1 MDITQLI
8 ERCKKGDRDALGE
21 LYEAYSPQMRSVC
34 RRYVSD
40 EQSLDDVLHDAFV
53 IILTSF
59 DRLRDPRRA
68 EQWMMSIVRNVA
80 SKFNEHQ
87 NRIPTTIS
95 IEDVNE
101 AEVPEEDQDVKKVRG
116 IPLEEVIQMVDK
128 LPEGYG
134 RIFRLSVFEGKSHR
148 EIAMM
153 MGIEPHSS
161 SSQLARAKKM
171 LRSMVASYWA
181 MLLLL
186 TIPLAMLL
194 FRKGNTVM
202 EDKPMTA
209 KQTEKTSNESKAE
222 ENGSANNP
230 PIKNVQTT
238 TVKSPLR
245 QLLTYNTDTLTKDTN
260 ASETVVVNDTLGN
273 QMAEQHQTDTL
284 PFKKENQP
292 YNTLPS
298 TDENLL
304 AEGWEKKKDE
314 TRKWSVDLAY
324 TAPYDKDNLS
334 NLPYSYRPSRPD
346 GMMDSPLPPG
356 VPTPSRPSSI
366 ENWSDYVSYLNDFP
380 NDVNSKVGE
389 AIKQIALSNANQPGE
404 DKILRTGHHA
414 MPMTWSLA
422 LKYRLDKRWGVET
435 GLNYSKLKSEFEMGS
450 NGNTIN
456 ELQTIHYVGVPLKG
470 IYHLYDT
477 RKWGV
482 YGAAGIMMEVPVH
495 SSLYTDYYVLGKKEV
510 SEKTSIHAPWQWSTT
525 IGLGLQYHLT
535 PHVGVFAE
543 PSLQYFIPTGSSIET
558 YRHEHP
564 FIFTVPLG
572 IRLTW

>member
-87 NRIPTTIS
+87 NRIPTTIP
-95 IEDVNE
+95 IEEVKE
-101 AEVPEEDQDVKKVRG
+101 AEVPEDDQDVKKVRG

-209 KQTEKTSNESKAE
+209 KQTEKSNNESKAE

-230 PIKNVQTT
+230 PIKNDQTT

-260 ASETVVVNDTLGN
+260 VSETVVVNDTLDN
-273 QMAEQHQTDTL
+273 QMAEQQQTDTL
-284 PFKKENQP
+284 PFKKEDQP
-292 YNTLPS
+292 NKTLPS
-298 TDENLL
+298 IDENLL

-470 IYHLYDT
+470 IYHFYDT

-482 YGAAGIMMEVPVH
+482 YGAAGMMMEVPVH

>member
-59 DRLRDPRRA
+59 DRLCDPRRA

-87 NRIPTTIS
+87 NRIPTTIP

-171 LRSMVASYWA
+171 LRSMVASYWT

-209 KQTEKTSNESKAE
+209 KPTEKTSNESKAE

-245 QLLTYNTDTLTKDTN
+245 QLLTYNTDTLTKDTHV
-260 ASETVVVNDTLGN
+260 SETVVVNDTLDN

-284 PFKKENQP
+284 PFKKDDQP
-292 YNTLPS
+292 NKTLPS
-298 TDENLL
+298 IDENLL

-314 TRKWSVDLAY
+314 IRKWSVDLAY

-380 NDVNSKVGE
+380 YDVNNKVGE

-482 YGAAGIMMEVPVH
+482 YGAAGMMMEVPVH

>member
-87 NRIPTTIS
+87 NRIPTTIP

-181 MLLLL
+181 MILLL

-202 EDKPMTA
+202 KDKPMTA
-209 KQTEKTSNESKAE
+209 RQTEKTSNESKAE
-222 ENGSANNP
+222 ENGSANIP

-245 QLLTYNTDTLTKDTN
+245 QLLTYNTDTLTKDTHV
-260 ASETVVVNDTLGN
+260 SETVVVNDTLDN

-284 PFKKENQP
+284 PFKKEYQP
-292 YNTLPS
+292 NRTLPS

-314 TRKWSVDLAY
+314 TRKWSVNLAY

-404 DKILRTGHHA
+404 DRILRTGHHA

-482 YGAAGIMMEVPVH
+482 YGAAGMMMEVPVH

>member
-87 NRIPTTIS
+87 NRIPTTIP

-209 KQTEKTSNESKAE
+209 KQTEKISNESKAE
-222 ENGSANNP
+222 ENGSANIP

-245 QLLTYNTDTLTKDTN
+245 QLLTYNTDTLTKDTHV
-260 ASETVVVNDTLGN
+260 SETVVVNDTLDN
-273 QMAEQHQTDTL
+273 QMAEQQQTDTL
-284 PFKKENQP
+284 PFKKEDQP

-298 TDENLL
+298 IDENLL
-304 AEGWEKKKDE
+304 AEGREKKKDE

-482 YGAAGIMMEVPVH
+482 YGAAGMMMEVPVH
-495 SSLYTDYYVLGKKEV
+495 SSLNTDYYVLGKKEV

>member
-87 NRIPTTIS
+87 NRIPTTIP
-95 IEDVNE
+95 IEEVNE

-209 KQTEKTSNESKAE
+209 KQTEKISNESKAE
-222 ENGSANNP
+222 ENGSANIP

-260 ASETVVVNDTLGN
+260 VSETVVVNDTLGN
-273 QMAEQHQTDTL
+273 QMAEQQQTDTL
-284 PFKKENQP
+284 PFKKEDQLNK
-292 YNTLPS
+292 TLPS
-298 TDENLL
+298 IDENLL

-314 TRKWSVDLAY
+314 TQKWSVDLAY

-356 VPTPSRPSSI
+356 VPTISRPSSI

-482 YGAAGIMMEVPVH
+482 YGAAGMMMEVPVH

-543 PSLQYFIPTGSSIET
+543 PSSQYFIPTGSSIET

>member
-87 NRIPTTIS
+87 NRIPTTIP
-95 IEDVNE
+95 IEEVNE

-209 KQTEKTSNESKAE
+209 KQTEKPSNESKAE
-222 ENGSANNP
+222 EDGSANNP

-245 QLLTYNTDTLTKDTN
+245 QLLTYNTDTLTNEKN

-273 QMAEQHQTDTL
+273 QMAEQQQTATL
-284 PFKKENQP
+284 PFKKDDQP
-292 YNTLPS
+292 NKTLPS
-298 TDENLL
+298 IDENLL

-314 TRKWSVDLAY
+314 TRKWSVNLAY

-356 VPTPSRPSSI
+356 VPTISRPSSI

-482 YGAAGIMMEVPVH
+482 YGAAGMMMEVPVH

>member
-87 NRIPTTIS
+87 NRIPTTIP
-95 IEDVNE
+95 IEEVNE

-181 MLLLL
+181 MLMLL

-209 KQTEKTSNESKAE
+209 KQTEKISNESKAE

-245 QLLTYNTDTLTKDTN
+245 QLLTYNTDTLTKDTHV
-260 ASETVVVNDTLGN
+260 SETVVVNDTLGN
-273 QMAEQHQTDTL
+273 QMAEQQQTDTL

-292 YNTLPS
+292 YKTLPS

-304 AEGWEKKKDE
+304 AEGWEKKKNE
-314 TRKWSVDLAY
+314 TRKWSVNLAY

-356 VPTPSRPSSI
+356 VPTISRPSSI

-482 YGAAGIMMEVPVH
+482 YGAAGMMMEVPVH

>member
-87 NRIPTTIS
+87 NRIPTTIP

-202 EDKPMTA
+202 EDKPITA

-230 PIKNVQTT
+230 PIKNVQTI

-245 QLLTYNTDTLTKDTN
+245 QLLTYNTDTLTKDTHV
-260 ASETVVVNDTLGN
+260 SETVVVNDTLDN
-273 QMAEQHQTDTL
+273 QMAEQQQTDTL
-284 PFKKENQP
+284 PFKKEDQP
-292 YNTLPS
+292 NKTLPS
-298 TDENLL
+298 IDENLL

-314 TRKWSVDLAY
+314 TQKWSVDLAY

-482 YGAAGIMMEVPVH
+482 YGAAGMMMEVPVH

>member
-87 NRIPTTIS
+87 NRIPTTIP

-101 AEVPEEDQDVKKVRG
+101 SEVPEDDQDVKKVRG

-186 TIPLAMLL
+186 TIPLTMLL

-222 ENGSANNP
+222 ENGSANIP

-245 QLLTYNTDTLTKDTN
+245 QLLTYNTDTLTKDTHV
-260 ASETVVVNDTLGN
+260 SETVVVNDTLGN
-273 QMAEQHQTDTL
+273 QMAEQQQTDTL
-284 PFKKENQP
+284 PFKKDDQP
-292 YNTLPS
+292 NKTLPS
-298 TDENLL
+298 IDENLL

-324 TAPYDKDNLS
+324 TAPYDKDNLT

-356 VPTPSRPSSI
+356 VPTISRPSSI

-482 YGAAGIMMEVPVH
+482 YGAAGMMMEVPVH

>member
-87 NRIPTTIS
+87 NRIPTTIP

-101 AEVPEEDQDVKKVRG
+101 SEVPEDDQDVKKVRG

-181 MLLLL
+181 MILLL

-194 FRKGNTVM
+194 FRKENTVM

-222 ENGSANNP
+222 EDGSANIP

-245 QLLTYNTDTLTKDTN
+245 QLLTYNTDTLAKDTHV
-260 ASETVVVNDTLGN
+260 SETVVVNDTLGN
-273 QMAEQHQTDTL
+273 QMAEQQQTDTL
-284 PFKKENQP
+284 PFKKDDQP
-292 YNTLPS
+292 YKTLPS
-298 TDENLL
+298 IDENLL

-482 YGAAGIMMEVPVH
+482 YGAAGMMLEVPVH

>member
-87 NRIPTTIS
+87 NRIPTTIP

-101 AEVPEEDQDVKKVRG
+101 AEVPEDDQDVKKVRG

-181 MLLLL
+181 MILLL

-194 FRKGNTVM
+194 FRKGNAVM

-209 KQTEKTSNESKAE
+209 KQTEKPSNESKAE
-222 ENGSANNP
+222 ENGSANIP

-245 QLLTYNTDTLTKDTN
+245 QLLTYNTDTLTKDTHV
-260 ASETVVVNDTLGN
+260 SETVVVNDTLDN

-284 PFKKENQP
+284 PFKKEDQLNK
-292 YNTLPS
+292 TLPS

-314 TRKWSVDLAY
+314 IQKWSVDLAY

-380 NDVNSKVGE
+380 YDVNSKVGE

-482 YGAAGIMMEVPVH
+482 YGAAGMMMEVPVH

>member
-87 NRIPTTIS
+87 NRIPTTIP

-101 AEVPEEDQDVKKVRG
+101 AEVPEEDQDVRKVRG

-222 ENGSANNP
+222 ENGSANIP

-245 QLLTYNTDTLTKDTN
+245 QLLTYNTDTLTKDTHV
-260 ASETVVVNDTLGN
+260 SETVVVNDTLGN
-273 QMAEQHQTDTL
+273 QMAEQQQTDTL
-284 PFKKENQP
+284 PFKKDDQP
-292 YNTLPS
+292 NKTLPS
-298 TDENLL
+298 IDENLL

-356 VPTPSRPSSI
+356 VPTISRPSSI

-404 DKILRTGHHA
+404 DRILRTGHHA

-470 IYHLYDT
+470 IYHFYDT

-482 YGAAGIMMEVPVH
+482 YGAAGMMMEVPVH

>member
-87 NRIPTTIS
+87 NRIPTTIP

-101 AEVPEEDQDVKKVRG
+101 AEVPEEDQDVRKVRG

-222 ENGSANNP
+222 ENGSANIP

-245 QLLTYNTDTLTKDTN
+245 QLLTYNTDTLTKDTHV
-260 ASETVVVNDTLGN
+260 SETVVVNDTLGN
-273 QMAEQHQTDTL
+273 QMAEQQQTDTL
-284 PFKKENQP
+284 PFKKDDQP
-292 YNTLPS
+292 NKTLPS
-298 TDENLL
+298 IDENLL

-314 TRKWSVDLAY
+314 TRKWSVNLAY

-356 VPTPSRPSSI
+356 VPTISRPSSI

-404 DKILRTGHHA
+404 DRILRTGHHA

-470 IYHLYDT
+470 IYHFYDT

-482 YGAAGIMMEVPVH
+482 YGAAGMMMEVPVH

>member
-87 NRIPTTIS
+87 NRIPTTIP
-95 IEDVNE
+95 IEEVNE

-209 KQTEKTSNESKAE
+209 KQTEKISNESKAE
-222 ENGSANNP
+222 ENGSANIP

-260 ASETVVVNDTLGN
+260 VSETVVVNDTLGN
-273 QMAEQHQTDTL
+273 QMAEQQQTDTL
-284 PFKKENQP
+284 PFKKEDQLNK
-292 YNTLPS
+292 TLPS
-298 TDENLL
+298 IDENLL

-314 TRKWSVDLAY
+314 TQKWSVDLAY

-356 VPTPSRPSSI
+356 VPTISRPSSI

-482 YGAAGIMMEVPVH
+482 YGAAGMMMEVPVH

>member
-87 NRIPTTIS
+87 NRIPTTIP

-194 FRKGNTVM
+194 FRKGNIVM

-222 ENGSANNP
+222 ENGSANIP

-245 QLLTYNTDTLTKDTN
+245 QLLTYNTDTLTKDTHV
-260 ASETVVVNDTLGN
+260 SETVVVNDTLDN

-284 PFKKENQP
+284 PFKKEDQP

-298 TDENLL
+298 IDENLL

-314 TRKWSVDLAY
+314 IRKWSVDLAY
-324 TAPYDKDNLS
+324 TAPYDKDNLP

-470 IYHLYDT
+470 IYHFYDT

-482 YGAAGIMMEVPVH
+482 YGAAGMMMEVPVH

-510 SEKTSIHAPWQWSTT
+510 SEKTSIHASWQWSTT

>member
-87 NRIPTTIS
+87 NRIPTTIP

-101 AEVPEEDQDVKKVRG
+101 SEVPEDDQDVKKVRG

-181 MLLLL
+181 MFLLL
-186 TIPLAMLL
+186 TIPLAMHL

-209 KQTEKTSNESKAE
+209 KQTEKISNESKAE
-222 ENGSANNP
+222 EDGSANIP

-245 QLLTYNTDTLTKDTN
+245 QLLTYNTDTLTKDTHV
-260 ASETVVVNDTLGN
+260 SETVVVNDTLGN
-273 QMAEQHQTDTL
+273 QMAEQQQTDTL
-284 PFKKENQP
+284 PFKKEDQP
-292 YNTLPS
+292 NMTLPS
-298 TDENLL
+298 IDENLL

-356 VPTPSRPSSI
+356 VPTISRPSSI

-404 DKILRTGHHA
+404 DRILRTGHHA

-482 YGAAGIMMEVPVH
+482 YGAAGMMMEVPVH

-543 PSLQYFIPTGSSIET
+543 PSLQYLIPTGSSIET

>member
-87 NRIPTTIS
+87 NRIPTTIP
-95 IEDVNE
+95 IEDINE

-186 TIPLAMLL
+186 TIPLAMHL

-273 QMAEQHQTDTL
+273 QMAEQQQTDTL
-284 PFKKENQP
+284 PFKKEDQP
-292 YNTLPS
+292 NKTLPS
-298 TDENLL
+298 IDENLL

-356 VPTPSRPSSI
+356 VPTISRPSSI

-477 RKWGV
+477 RRWGV
-482 YGAAGIMMEVPVH
+482 YGAAGMMMEVPVH

-572 IRLTW
+572 FRVTW

>member
-87 NRIPTTIS
+87 NRIPTTIP
-95 IEDVNE
+95 IEEVNE

-209 KQTEKTSNESKAE
+209 KQTEKISNESKAE

-245 QLLTYNTDTLTKDTN
+245 QLLTYNTDTLTKDTHV
-260 ASETVVVNDTLGN
+260 SETVVVNDTLGN
-273 QMAEQHQTDTL
+273 QMAEQQQTDTL

-292 YNTLPS
+292 YKTLPS

-304 AEGWEKKKDE
+304 AEGWEKKKNE
-314 TRKWSVDLAY
+314 TRKWSVNLAY

-482 YGAAGIMMEVPVH
+482 YGAAGMMMEVPVH

>member
-87 NRIPTTIS
+87 KRIPTTIP

-222 ENGSANNP
+222 ENGSANIP

-245 QLLTYNTDTLTKDTN
+245 QLLTYNTDTLTKDTHV
-260 ASETVVVNDTLGN
+260 SETVVVNDTLDN
-273 QMAEQHQTDTL
+273 QMAEQQQTDTL
-284 PFKKENQP
+284 PFKKDDQP
-292 YNTLPS
+292 NKTLPS
-298 TDENLL
+298 IDENLL

-380 NDVNSKVGE
+380 YDVNNKVGE

-482 YGAAGIMMEVPVH
+482 YGAAGMMMEVPVH

>member
-87 NRIPTTIS
+87 NRIPTTIP

-116 IPLEEVIQMVDK
+116 IPLEQVIQMVDK

-181 MLLLL
+181 MILLL

-209 KQTEKTSNESKAE
+209 KQTEKKSNESKAE
-222 ENGSANNP
+222 ENGSANIP

-260 ASETVVVNDTLGN
+260 ALETVVVNDTLGN
-273 QMAEQHQTDTL
+273 QMAEQQQTDTL
-284 PFKKENQP
+284 PFKKEDQP
-292 YNTLPS
+292 NKTLPS
-298 TDENLL
+298 IDENLL

-356 VPTPSRPSSI
+356 VPTISRPSSI

-422 LKYRLDKRWGVET
+422 LKYRLDKCWGVET

-482 YGAAGIMMEVPVH
+482 YGAAGMMMEVPVH

-510 SEKTSIHAPWQWSTT
+510 SEKTSIHVPWQWSTT